1 MCHRCTSYLCYMGSI
16 MEETLHLLT
25 DIYAMI
31 SEVNAKGV
39 SGVSG
44 VLAPNDLVMY
54 QMLRDLAVPLEA
66 RL

>member
-1 MCHRCTSYLCYMGSI
+1 MGSI
-16 MEETLHLLT
+16 MEETLILLT

>member
-1 MCHRCTSYLCYMGSI
+1 MCHRCALYLCYIGSI

-39 SGVSG
+39 SGVSPSN
-44 VLAPNDLVMY
+44 VAMY
-54 QMLRDLAVPLEA
+54 HMLRDLAVPLEA